1 MTATSYYTII
11 LNCINKEYEVED
23 YDNEYIRD
31 FLLTQTGMDVQVGD
45 LFLQEAIDLRQT
57 IITMLT

>member
-11 LNCINKEYEVED
+11 RNCINKEYEGED
-23 YDNEYIRD
+23 LDKEYIRE
-31 FLLTQTGMDVQVGD
+31 FLLTQTGMDLQVGD